1 MDAKGSAGASA
12 QNDEGIRT
20 VLERR
25 LRSFWDDNAK
35 KGSFGTVKTQRTL
48 ETDQEIEFTALVSGS
63 RGTATGTARA
73 DKRTVKNPI
82 ETCELSAI
90 SNALWNQ
97 GYGFG
102 EKAPEPPKQ
111 ETKPEERFVIR
122 DPDSPV
128 TDAQL
133 RLIAIRRRTSAENET
148 EVADFLAKRGKKDPG
163 SLTKGE
169 ANELINLLKDERGV

>member
-1 MDAKGSAGASA
+1 MDGKGSAGAVA
-12 QNDEGIRT
+12 RDDEGIRA

-25 LRSFWDDNAK
+25 LRAFWDDNAK
-35 KGSFGTVKTQRTL
+35 KGSYGTVKTQRTL
-48 ETDQEIEFTALVSGS
+48 ETENEVEFTALVSGS
-63 RGTATGTARA
+63 RGTATGTARI
-73 DKRTVKNPI
+73 DKKTKDPV

-111 ETKPEERFVIR
+111 EPKPEERFVIR

-133 RLIAIRRRTSAENET
+133 RLIAIRRRTSAENEA
-148 EVADFLAKRGKKDPG
+148 EVADFLAKRSKKDAG